1 MRENTLIVPQRVT
14 NKKIWIFKG
23 GRDHIRKGSMEEVA
37 FEKGLEKLIGFQL
50 AEMEQSKNN
59 REQEI
64 SCRKMGISREW

>member
-1 MRENTLIVPQRVT
+1 
-14 NKKIWIFKG
+14 
-23 GRDHIRKGSMEEVA
+23 MEEVA